1 MHSNTHLR
9 TKISLH
15 MSFTPTSKNFD
26 QNRNHKMKNQTNPT
40 HITQQ
45 HTYIHTCN
53 FIKNETLTKP
63 QTKKI
68 EIQMHSNTHLRTK
81 ISLHMS
87 FTPTNKN
94 FDQNRNRKMK
104 NQTNPTR
111 YTAT

>member
-45 HTYIHTCN
+45 HTYIHA
-53 FIKNETLTKP
+53 ISSKTKP
-63 QTKKI
+63 
-68 EIQMHSNTHLRTK
+68 
-81 ISLHMS
+81 
-87 FTPTNKN
+87 
-94 FDQNRNRKMK
+94 
-104 NQTNPTR
+104 
-111 YTAT
+111 